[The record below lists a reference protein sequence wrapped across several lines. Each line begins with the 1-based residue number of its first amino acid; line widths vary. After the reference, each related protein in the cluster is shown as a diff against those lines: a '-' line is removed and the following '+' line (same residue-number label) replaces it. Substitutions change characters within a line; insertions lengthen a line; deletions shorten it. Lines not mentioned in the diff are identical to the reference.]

1 MTFLHFQAVSS
12 FPELILNWK
21 VNRVDVAA
29 TANQE
34 VLDEDDSNVYHII
47 SKITINAHSENDQ
60 INVIC
65 FWDEAA
71 MENQI
76 QKIIK
81 ISGIC
86 RYQ

>member
-1 MTFLHFQAVSS
+1 MTFLYFQAVSS

-21 VNRVDVAA
+21 VNRVDVTA

-34 VLDEDDSNVYHII
+34 VSDEDDSNVYHII
-47 SKITINAHSENDQ
+47 SKITIDANSENDQ

-86 RYQ
+86 RL